1 MTSRKSVFLDCGTL
15 LVTYSGES
23 GATVGVQFNQVEQ
36 ASATTIFSLCASA
49 MGECKGRL
57 VSSATTGDTLDYSPG
72 GGGNMEKRIAVLE
85 SEVSHIKSDVSDIKT
100 DVKKIQENISN
111 INKDMAVAL
120 QKLIDIGNNL
130 SEKPNT
136 SEMKAAIAS
145 SINKQ
150 IIWTVGLAIA
160 ILGLIKFTS

>member
-1 MTSRKSVFLDCGTL
+1 
-15 LVTYSGES
+15 
-23 GATVGVQFNQVEQ
+23 
-36 ASATTIFSLCASA
+36 
-49 MGECKGRL
+49 
-57 VSSATTGDTLDYSPG
+57 
-72 GGGNMEKRIAVLE
+72 MEKRIAILE

-111 INKDMAVAL
+111 TNKDMAVAL

-160 ILGLIKFTS
+160 ILGLIKFTF